1 MIGTYALRAAV
12 CAALLIS
19 VAAVAPAQRKPKS
32 AKAGTSKIKVI
43 DMDGLKKAVKPNG
56 KPLLVNFWATWCDPC
71 REEFP
76 DLVKIHDTY
85 KDKID
90 LITISLDD
98 LAELNR
104 DVPAFLAEMKATMP
118 AYLLHTPDEN
128 AAIALLSKNTKWT
141 GSLPMTA
148 LIKADGNN
156 AYVKL
161 GKIKFAILSAE
172 IDKILLPKPAAVTPT
187 Q

>member
-1 MIGTYALRAAV
+1 MGTHGLRAAV
-12 CAALLIS
+12 CAALLLS
-19 VAAVAPAQRKPKS
+19 VAAAALAQRAPKA
-32 AKAGTSKIKVI
+32 AKAAGSRIKVI
-43 DMDGLKKAVKPNG
+43 DMEGLKKAVKPNG

-76 DLVKIHDTY
+76 ELVKLHEAY
-85 KDKID
+85 KGKID

-128 AAIALLSKNTKWT
+128 AAITLLSTNTKWT

-148 LIKADGNN
+148 LIKADGKN

-161 GKIKFAILSAE
+161 GKIKYEIVSAE
-172 IDKILLPKPAAVTPT
+172 IDKILTPPAPQPAN
-187 Q
+187 

>member
-1 MIGTYALRAAV
+1 MIGTLILRAAV
-12 CAALLIS
+12 CAALIILG
-19 VAAVAPAQRKPKS
+19 AAMVPAQGKPKTP
-32 AKAGTSKIKVI
+32 KTGTSKIKVI

-76 DLVKIHDTY
+76 DLVKIHEAY
-85 KDKID
+85 KGKVDI
-90 LITISLDD
+90 ITISLDD
-98 LAELNR
+98 LAELDR

-128 AAIALLSKNTKWT
+128 AAIALLTTNTKWT

-148 LIKADGNN
+148 LIKPDGKN

-161 GKIKFAILSAE
+161 GKIKYAIVSAE
-172 IDKILLPKPAAVTPT
+172 IDKILPQAVQQPT
-187 Q
+187 N